1 MRQVFVF
8 AETDLDL
15 IKSINANQDVM
26 IETIGLD
33 LLQFFKA
40 ISFDLMNE
48 YKELKKLL
56 KVN

>member
-33 LLQFFKA
+33 LL
-40 ISFDLMNE
+40 
-48 YKELKKLL
+48 
-56 KVN
+56 